1 MKAREVIQ
9 LLESQGWRLVRQKG
23 SHRQYRHP
31 DKRELVTVPDHSG
44 DMKPGTLNSILKKA
58 GLKP

>member
-9 LLESQGWRLVRQKG
+9 LLESHGWRQVRQKG

-31 DKRELVTVPDHSG
+31 DKPELVTVPDHPG

-58 GLKP
+58 GLK